1 VSMISQGWPKWKR
14 LLDNEQPEEINHAS
28 AICSRQP
35 TGNKRYL
42 HTVLFLATVHS
53 ETQ

>member
-1 VSMISQGWPKWKR
+1 M
-14 LLDNEQPEEINHAS
+14 EQPQEMNHVS
-28 AICSRQP
+28 AMCKRR
-35 TGNKRYL
+35 TVCNKRYL